1 MEEGIQKASIAKRI
15 SAGLLDIIA
24 VSIIATLCAWI
35 ISLAANYDGWNKKLE
50 DASAKYETQYGI
62 TFRIT
67 EEEYNSKSRSDREAY
82 DRAYKALIEDKEAMK
97 AYSMVTN
104 LMILTVSLGLFIAV
118 LVWEFI
124 VPLFLKDGRTVG
136 SLIFGIAV
144 MRSNGVRI
152 SHVSLFI
159 RAILG
164 KYAIETMI
172 PVYLLMM
179 IFMNTIGIV
188 GPIVICAIILLE
200 LILII
205 STSNNQLIHCILSDT
220 VVVDYSSQRIFD
232 SEDELLEY
240 KKREARERVE
250 RDPYYK

>member
-1 MEEGIQKASIAKRI
+1 MEEIQRASIAKRI
-15 SAGLLDIIA
+15 SAGLLDVIA
-24 VSIIATLCAWI
+24 VSIIATLCAWL
-35 ISLAANYDGWNKKLE
+35 ISLAADYDGWNKKLE
-50 DASAKYETQYGI
+50 DSYSRYESQYGV

-67 EEEYNSKSRSDREAY
+67 EEEYNNKSSSDKENY
-82 DRAYKALIEDKEAMK
+82 DNAYKALVGDSEAMK

-118 LVWEFI
+118 FIWEFI

-152 SHVSLFI
+152 SHISLFI

-172 PVYLLMM
+172 SVYIIMM

-188 GPIVICAIILLE
+188 GPLVICGILLMQ

-205 STSNNQLIHCILSDT
+205 STKNNQLIHCILSDT
-220 VVVDYSSQRIFD
+220 VVVDYGSQRIFD
-232 SEDELLEY
+232 SQEDLLEH
-240 KKREARERVE
+240 KKREARDRAERN
-250 RDPYYK
+250 PYY

>member
-1 MEEGIQKASIAKRI
+1 MEEIQKASIAKRI
-15 SAGLLDIIA
+15 SAGLLDVIA
-24 VSIIATLCAWI
+24 VSIIATLCAWL
-35 ISLAANYDGWNKKLE
+35 ISLAADYDGWNKKLE
-50 DASAKYETQYGI
+50 DSYSRYESQYGV

-67 EEEYNSKSRSDREAY
+67 EEEYNNKSSSDKENY
-82 DRAYKALIEDKEAMK
+82 DNAYKALVEDSGAMK

-118 LVWEFI
+118 LIWEFI

-152 SHVSLFI
+152 SHISLFI

-172 PVYLLMM
+172 SVYIIMM

-188 GPIVICAIILLE
+188 GPLVICGILLMQ

-205 STSNNQLIHCILSDT
+205 STKNNQLIHCILSDT
-220 VVVDYSSQRIFD
+220 VVVDYGSQRIFD
-232 SEDELLEY
+232 SQEDLLEH
-240 KKREARERVE
+240 KKREARDRAERN
-250 RDPYYK
+250 PYY

>member
-1 MEEGIQKASIAKRI
+1 MEEIQKASIAKRI
-15 SAGLLDIIA
+15 SAGLLDVIA
-24 VSIIATLCAWI
+24 VSIIATLCAWL
-35 ISLAANYDGWNKKLE
+35 ISLAADYDGWNKKLE
-50 DASAKYETQYGI
+50 DAYSRYESQYGV

-67 EEEYNSKSRSDREAY
+67 EEEYNNKSSSDKENY
-82 DRAYKALIEDKEAMK
+82 DNAYKALVEDSEAMK

-118 LVWEFI
+118 LIWEFI

-152 SHVSLFI
+152 SHISLFI

-172 PVYLLMM
+172 SVYIIMM

-188 GPIVICAIILLE
+188 GPLVICGILLMQ

-205 STSNNQLIHCILSDT
+205 STKNNQLIHCILSDT
-220 VVVDYSSQRIFD
+220 VVVDYGSQRIVD
-232 SEDELLEY
+232 SQEDLLEH
-240 KKREARERVE
+240 KKREARDRAERN
-250 RDPYYK
+250 PYY

>member
-1 MEEGIQKASIAKRI
+1 MEEIQRASIAKRI
-15 SAGLLDIIA
+15 SAGLLDVIA
-24 VSIIATLCAWI
+24 VSIIATLCAWL
-35 ISLAANYDGWNKKLE
+35 ISLAADYDGWNKKLE
-50 DASAKYETQYGI
+50 DSYSRYESQYGV

-67 EEEYNSKSRSDREAY
+67 EEEYNNKSSSDKENY
-82 DRAYKALIEDKEAMK
+82 DNAYKALVEDSEAMK

-118 LVWEFI
+118 LIWEFI

-152 SHVSLFI
+152 SHISLFI

-172 PVYLLMM
+172 SVYIIMM

-188 GPIVICAIILLE
+188 GPLVICGILLMQ

-205 STSNNQLIHCILSDT
+205 STKNNQLIHCILSDT
-220 VVVDYSSQRIFD
+220 VVVDYGSQRIFD
-232 SEDELLEY
+232 SQEDLLEH
-240 KKREARERVE
+240 KKREARDRAERN
-250 RDPYYK
+250 PYY

>member
-1 MEEGIQKASIAKRI
+1 MEEIQRASIAKRI
-15 SAGLLDIIA
+15 SAGLLDVIA
-24 VSIIATLCAWI
+24 VSIIATLCAWL
-35 ISLAANYDGWNKKLE
+35 ISLAADYDGWNKKLE
-50 DASAKYETQYGI
+50 ASYSRYESQYGV

-67 EEEYNSKSRSDREAY
+67 EEEYNNKSSSDKENY
-82 DRAYKALIEDKEAMK
+82 DNAYKALVGDSGAMK

-118 LVWEFI
+118 LIWEFI

-152 SHVSLFI
+152 SHISLFI

-172 PVYLLMM
+172 SVYIIMM

-188 GPIVICAIILLE
+188 GPLVICGILLMQ

-205 STSNNQLIHCILSDT
+205 STKNNQLIHCILSDT
-220 VVVDYSSQRIFD
+220 VVVDYGSQRIFD
-232 SEDELLEY
+232 SQEDLLEH
-240 KKREARERVE
+240 KKREARDRAERN
-250 RDPYYK
+250 PYY

>member
-1 MEEGIQKASIAKRI
+1 MEEIQKASIAKRI
-15 SAGLLDIIA
+15 SAGLLDVIA
-24 VSIIATLCAWI
+24 VSIIATLCAWL
-35 ISLAANYDGWNKKLE
+35 ISLAADYDGWNKKLE
-50 DASAKYETQYGI
+50 DSYSRYESQYGV

-67 EEEYNSKSRSDREAY
+67 EEEYNNKSSSDKENY
-82 DRAYKALIEDKEAMK
+82 DNAYKALVEDSEAMK

-118 LVWEFI
+118 FIWEFI

-152 SHVSLFI
+152 SHISLFI

-172 PVYLLMM
+172 SVYIIMM

-188 GPIVICAIILLE
+188 GPLVICGILLMQ

-205 STSNNQLIHCILSDT
+205 STKNNQLIHCILSDT
-220 VVVDYSSQRIFD
+220 VVVDYGSQRIFD
-232 SEDELLEY
+232 SQEDLLEH
-240 KKREARERVE
+240 KKREARDRAERN
-250 RDPYYK
+250 PYY

>member
-15 SAGLLDIIA
+15 SAGLLDVIA

-35 ISLAANYDGWNKKLE
+35 ISLATNYDGWNKKLE
-50 DASAKYETQYGI
+50 DAYAKYETQYGV

-67 EEEYNSKSRSDREAY
+67 EEEYNSKSRSDKETY
-82 DRAYKALIEDKEAMK
+82 DSAYKALIEDKEAMK

-118 LVWEFI
+118 LIWEFI

-152 SHVSLFI
+152 SHISLFI

-172 PVYLLMM
+172 SVYIIMM

-188 GPIVICAIILLE
+188 GPLVICGILLMQ

-205 STSNNQLIHCILSDT
+205 STKNNQLIHCILSDT
-220 VVVDYSSQRIFD
+220 VVVDYGSQRIFD
-232 SEDELLEY
+232 SQEDLLEH
-240 KKREARERVE
+240 KKREARDRAERN
-250 RDPYYK
+250 PYY

>member
-1 MEEGIQKASIAKRI
+1 MEEIQKASIAKRI
-15 SAGLLDIIA
+15 SAGLLDVIA
-24 VSIIATLCAWI
+24 VSIIATLCAWL
-35 ISLAANYDGWNKKLE
+35 ISLAADYDGWNKKLE
-50 DASAKYETQYGI
+50 DSYSRYESQYGV

-67 EEEYNSKSRSDREAY
+67 EEEYNNKSSSDKENY
-82 DRAYKALIEDKEAMK
+82 DNAYKALVEDSEAMK

-118 LVWEFI
+118 LIWEFI

-152 SHVSLFI
+152 SHISLFI

-172 PVYLLMM
+172 SVYIIMM

-188 GPIVICAIILLE
+188 GPLVICGILLMQ

-205 STSNNQLIHCILSDT
+205 STKNNQLIHCILSDT
-220 VVVDYSSQRIFD
+220 VVVDYGSQRIFD
-232 SEDELLEY
+232 SQEDLLEH
-240 KKREARERVE
+240 KKREARDRAERN
-250 RDPYYK
+250 PYY

>member
-1 MEEGIQKASIAKRI
+1 MEEIQRASIAKRI
-15 SAGLLDIIA
+15 SAGLLDVIA
-24 VSIIATLCAWI
+24 VSIIATLCAWL
-35 ISLAANYDGWNKKLE
+35 ISLAADYDGWNKKLE
-50 DASAKYETQYGI
+50 DSYSRYESQYGV

-67 EEEYNSKSRSDREAY
+67 EEEYNNKSSSDKENY
-82 DRAYKALIEDKEAMK
+82 DNAYKALVEDSEAMK

-118 LVWEFI
+118 LIWEFI

-152 SHVSLFI
+152 SHISLFI

-172 PVYLLMM
+172 SVYIIMM
-179 IFMNTIGIV
+179 IFMNAIGIV
-188 GPIVICAIILLE
+188 GPLVICGILLMQ

-205 STSNNQLIHCILSDT
+205 STKNNQLIHCILSDT
-220 VVVDYSSQRIFD
+220 VVVDYGSQRIFD
-232 SEDELLEY
+232 SQEDLLEH
-240 KKREARERVE
+240 KKREARDRAEKN
-250 RDPYYK
+250 PYY

>member
-1 MEEGIQKASIAKRI
+1 
-15 SAGLLDIIA
+15 
-24 VSIIATLCAWI
+24 
-35 ISLAANYDGWNKKLE
+35 
-50 DASAKYETQYGI
+50 
-62 TFRIT
+62 
-67 EEEYNSKSRSDREAY
+67 
-82 DRAYKALIEDKEAMK
+82 
-97 AYSMVTN
+97 MVTN
-104 LMILTVSLGLFIAV
+104 LMVLTVSLGLFIAV

-172 PVYLLMM
+172 PVYLILM

>member
-15 SAGLLDIIA
+15 SAGLLDVIA

-35 ISLAANYDGWNKKLE
+35 ISLATNYDGWNKKLE
-50 DASAKYETQYGI
+50 EAYAKYETQYGV

-67 EEEYNSKSRSDREAY
+67 EEEYNSKSRSDKENY
-82 DRAYKALIEDKEAMK
+82 DSAYKALIEDKEAMK
-97 AYSMVTN
+97 SYSMVTN

-118 LVWEFI
+118 LIWEFI

-152 SHVSLFI
+152 SHISLFI

-205 STSNNQLIHCILSDT
+205 
-220 VVVDYSSQRIFD
+220 
-232 SEDELLEY
+232 
-240 KKREARERVE
+240 
-250 RDPYYK
+250 

>member
-1 MEEGIQKASIAKRI
+1 MEEIQRASIAKRI
-15 SAGLLDIIA
+15 SAGLLDVIA
-24 VSIIATLCAWI
+24 VSIIATLCAWL
-35 ISLAANYDGWNKKLE
+35 ISLAADYDGWNKKLE
-50 DASAKYETQYGI
+50 DSYSRYESQYGV

-67 EEEYNSKSRSDREAY
+67 EEEYNNKSSSDKENY
-82 DRAYKALIEDKEAMK
+82 DNAYKALVGDSEAMK

-118 LVWEFI
+118 LIWEFI

-152 SHVSLFI
+152 SHISLFI

-172 PVYLLMM
+172 SVYIIMM

-188 GPIVICAIILLE
+188 GPLVICGILLMQ

-205 STSNNQLIHCILSDT
+205 STKNNQLIHCILSDT
-220 VVVDYSSQRIFD
+220 VVVDYGSQRIFD
-232 SEDELLEY
+232 SQEDLLEH
-240 KKREARERVE
+240 KKREARDRAERN
-250 RDPYYK
+250 PYY

>member
-1 MEEGIQKASIAKRI
+1 MEEIQKASIAKRI
-15 SAGLLDIIA
+15 SAGLLDVIA
-24 VSIIATLCAWI
+24 VSIIATLCAWL
-35 ISLAANYDGWNKKLE
+35 ISLTADYDGWNKKLE
-50 DASAKYETQYGI
+50 DSYSRYESQYGV

-67 EEEYNSKSRSDREAY
+67 EEEYNNKSSSDKENY
-82 DRAYKALIEDKEAMK
+82 DNAYKALVEDSEAMK

-118 LVWEFI
+118 LIWEFI

-144 MRSNGVRI
+144 MRSNSVRI
-152 SHVSLFI
+152 SHISLFI

-172 PVYLLMM
+172 SVYIIMM
-179 IFMNTIGIV
+179 IFMNAIGIV
-188 GPIVICAIILLE
+188 GPLVICGILLMQ

-205 STSNNQLIHCILSDT
+205 STKNNQLIHCILSDT
-220 VVVDYSSQRIFD
+220 VVVDYGSQRIFD
-232 SEDELLEY
+232 SQEDLLEH
-240 KKREARERVE
+240 KKREARDRAERN
-250 RDPYYK
+250 PYY

>member
-1 MEEGIQKASIAKRI
+1 MEEIQRASIAKRI
-15 SAGLLDIIA
+15 SAGLLDVIA
-24 VSIIATLCAWI
+24 VSIIATLCAWL
-35 ISLAANYDGWNKKLE
+35 ISLAADYDGWNKKLE
-50 DASAKYETQYGI
+50 DAYSRYESQYGV

-67 EEEYNSKSRSDREAY
+67 EEEYNNKSSSDKENY
-82 DRAYKALIEDKEAMK
+82 DNAYKALVEDSEAMK

-118 LVWEFI
+118 LIWEFI

-152 SHVSLFI
+152 SHISLFI

-172 PVYLLMM
+172 SVYIIMM

-188 GPIVICAIILLE
+188 GPLVICGILLMQ

-205 STSNNQLIHCILSDT
+205 STKNNQLIQCILSDT
-220 VVVDYSSQRIFD
+220 VVVDYGSQRIFD
-232 SEDELLEY
+232 SQEDLLEH
-240 KKREARERVE
+240 KKREARDRAERN
-250 RDPYYK
+250 PYY

>member
-1 MEEGIQKASIAKRI
+1 MEEIQRASIAKRI
-15 SAGLLDIIA
+15 SAGLLDVIA
-24 VSIIATLCAWI
+24 VSIIATLCAWL
-35 ISLAANYDGWNKKLE
+35 ISLAADYDGWNKKLE
-50 DASAKYETQYGI
+50 DAYSRYESQYGV

-67 EEEYNSKSRSDREAY
+67 EEEYNNKSSSDKENY
-82 DRAYKALIEDKEAMK
+82 DNAYKALVEDSEAMK

-118 LVWEFI
+118 LIWEFI

-136 SLIFGIAV
+136 SLIFGIDV

-152 SHVSLFI
+152 SHISLFI

-172 PVYLLMM
+172 SVYIIMM

-188 GPIVICAIILLE
+188 GPLVICGILLMQ

-205 STSNNQLIHCILSDT
+205 STKNNQLIHCILSDT
-220 VVVDYSSQRIFD
+220 VVVDYGSQRIFD
-232 SEDELLEY
+232 SQEDLLEH
-240 KKREARERVE
+240 KKREARDRAERN
-250 RDPYYK
+250 PYY

>member
-15 SAGLLDIIA
+15 SAGLLDVIA

-35 ISLAANYDGWNKKLE
+35 ISLATNYDGWNKKLE
-50 DASAKYETQYGI
+50 DAYAKYETQYGV

-67 EEEYNSKSRSDREAY
+67 EEEYNSKSRIDKETY
-82 DRAYKALIEDKEAMK
+82 DSAYKALIEDKEAMK

-118 LVWEFI
+118 LIWEFI
-124 VPLFLKDGRTVG
+124 VPLFLKDRRTVG

-152 SHVSLFI
+152 SHISLFI

-172 PVYLLMM
+172 PVFIIMM

-188 GPIVICAIILLE
+188 GPIVLLCILLLE
-200 LILII
+200 LFCII
-205 STSNNQLIHCILSDT
+205 FTKNNQLIHCILSDT
-220 VVVDYSSQRIFD
+220 VVVDYGSQKIYSSD
-232 SEDELLEY
+232 KELLEA
-240 KKREARERVE
+240 KKRAAKERVE
-250 RDPYYK
+250 RDPYY

>member
-1 MEEGIQKASIAKRI
+1 MEEIQKASIAKRI
-15 SAGLLDIIA
+15 SAGLLDVIA
-24 VSIIATLCAWI
+24 VSIIATLCAWL
-35 ISLAANYDGWNKKLE
+35 ISLAADYDGWNKKLE
-50 DASAKYETQYGI
+50 DAYSRYESQYGV

-67 EEEYNSKSRSDREAY
+67 EEEYNNKSSSDKENY
-82 DRAYKALIEDKEAMK
+82 DNAYKALVEDSEAMK

-118 LVWEFI
+118 LIWEFI

-152 SHVSLFI
+152 SHISLFI

-172 PVYLLMM
+172 SVYIIMM

-188 GPIVICAIILLE
+188 GPLVICGILLMQ

-205 STSNNQLIHCILSDT
+205 STKNNQLIHCILSDT
-220 VVVDYSSQRIFD
+220 VVVDYGSQRIFD
-232 SEDELLEY
+232 SQEDLLEH
-240 KKREARERVE
+240 KKREARDRAERN
-250 RDPYYK
+250 PYY

>member
-1 MEEGIQKASIAKRI
+1 MEEIQRASIAKRI
-15 SAGLLDIIA
+15 SAGLLDVIA
-24 VSIIATLCAWI
+24 VSIIATLCACL
-35 ISLAANYDGWNKKLE
+35 ISLATDYDGWNKKLE
-50 DASAKYETQYGI
+50 DSYSRYESQYGV

-67 EEEYNSKSRSDREAY
+67 EEEYNNKSSSDKENY
-82 DRAYKALIEDKEAMK
+82 DNAYKALVGDSEAMK

-118 LVWEFI
+118 LIWEFI

-152 SHVSLFI
+152 SHISLFI

-172 PVYLLMM
+172 SVYIIMM
-179 IFMNTIGIV
+179 IFMNAIGIV
-188 GPIVICAIILLE
+188 GPLVICGILLMQ

-205 STSNNQLIHCILSDT
+205 STKNNQLIHCILSDT

-232 SEDELLEY
+232 SQEDLLEH
-240 KKREARERVE
+240 KKREARDRAERN
-250 RDPYYK
+250 PYY

>member
-1 MEEGIQKASIAKRI
+1 MEEIQRASIAKRI
-15 SAGLLDIIA
+15 SAGLLDVIA
-24 VSIIATLCAWI
+24 VSIIATLCAWL
-35 ISLAANYDGWNKKLE
+35 ISLAADYDGWNKKLE
-50 DASAKYETQYGI
+50 DSYSRYESQYGV

-67 EEEYNSKSRSDREAY
+67 EEEYNNKSSSDKENY
-82 DRAYKALIEDKEAMK
+82 DNAYKALVGDSEAMK

-118 LVWEFI
+118 LIWEFI

-152 SHVSLFI
+152 SHISLFI

-172 PVYLLMM
+172 SVYIIMM
-179 IFMNTIGIV
+179 IFMNAIGIV
-188 GPIVICAIILLE
+188 GPLVICGILLMQ

-205 STSNNQLIHCILSDT
+205 STKNNQLIHCILSDT

-232 SEDELLEY
+232 SQEDLLEH
-240 KKREARERVE
+240 KKREARDRAERN
-250 RDPYYK
+250 PYY

>member
-1 MEEGIQKASIAKRI
+1 MEEIQRASIAKRI
-15 SAGLLDIIA
+15 SAGLLDVIA
-24 VSIIATLCAWI
+24 VSIIATLCAWL
-35 ISLAANYDGWNKKLE
+35 ISLAADYDGWNKKLE
-50 DASAKYETQYGI
+50 DAYSRYESQYGV

-67 EEEYNSKSRSDREAY
+67 EEEYNNKSSIDKENY
-82 DRAYKALIEDKEAMK
+82 DNAYKALVEDSEAMK

-118 LVWEFI
+118 LIWEFI

-152 SHVSLFI
+152 SHISLFI

-172 PVYLLMM
+172 SVYIIMM

-188 GPIVICAIILLE
+188 GPLVICGILLMQ

-205 STSNNQLIHCILSDT
+205 STKNNQLIHCILSDT
-220 VVVDYSSQRIFD
+220 VVVDYGSQRIFD
-232 SEDELLEY
+232 SQEDLLEH
-240 KKREARERVE
+240 KKREARDRAERN
-250 RDPYYK
+250 PYY

>member
-1 MEEGIQKASIAKRI
+1 MEEIQRASIAKRI
-15 SAGLLDIIA
+15 SAGLLDVIA
-24 VSIIATLCAWI
+24 VSIIATLCACL
-35 ISLAANYDGWNKKLE
+35 ISLAADYDGWNKKLE
-50 DASAKYETQYGI
+50 DSYSRYESQYGV

-67 EEEYNSKSRSDREAY
+67 EEEYNNKSSSDKENY
-82 DRAYKALIEDKEAMK
+82 DNAYKALVGDSEAMK

-118 LVWEFI
+118 LIWEFI

-152 SHVSLFI
+152 SHISLFI

-172 PVYLLMM
+172 SVYIIMM

-188 GPIVICAIILLE
+188 GPLVICGILLMQ

-205 STSNNQLIHCILSDT
+205 STKNNQLIHCILSDT
-220 VVVDYSSQRIFD
+220 VVVDYGSQRIFD
-232 SEDELLEY
+232 SQEDLLEH
-240 KKREARERVE
+240 KKREARDRAERN
-250 RDPYYK
+250 PYY

>member
-1 MEEGIQKASIAKRI
+1 MEEIQKASIAKRI
-15 SAGLLDIIA
+15 SAGLLDVIA
-24 VSIIATLCAWI
+24 VSIIATLCAWL
-35 ISLAANYDGWNKKLE
+35 ISLAADYDGWNKKLE
-50 DASAKYETQYGI
+50 DAYSRYESQYGV

-67 EEEYNSKSRSDREAY
+67 EEEYNNKSSSDKENY
-82 DRAYKALIEDKEAMK
+82 DNAYKALVEDSEAMK

-118 LVWEFI
+118 LIWEFI

-152 SHVSLFI
+152 SHISLFI

-172 PVYLLMM
+172 SVYIIMM

-188 GPIVICAIILLE
+188 GPLVICGILLMQ

-205 STSNNQLIHCILSDT
+205 STKNNQLIHCILSDT
-220 VVVDYSSQRIFD
+220 VVVDYGSQRIFD
-232 SEDELLEY
+232 RQEDLLEH
-240 KKREARERVE
+240 KKREARDRAERN
-250 RDPYYK
+250 PYY

>member
-1 MEEGIQKASIAKRI
+1 MEEIQKASIAKRI
-15 SAGLLDIIA
+15 SAGLLDVIA
-24 VSIIATLCAWI
+24 VSIIATLCAWL
-35 ISLAANYDGWNKKLE
+35 ISLAADYDGWNKKLE
-50 DASAKYETQYGI
+50 DSYSRYESQYGV

-67 EEEYNSKSRSDREAY
+67 EEEYNNKSSSDKENY
-82 DRAYKALIEDKEAMK
+82 DNAYKALVEDSEAMK

-118 LVWEFI
+118 LIWEFI

-152 SHVSLFI
+152 SHISLFI

-172 PVYLLMM
+172 SVYIIMM

-188 GPIVICAIILLE
+188 GPLVICGILLMQ

-205 STSNNQLIHCILSDT
+205 FTKNNQLIHCILSDT
-220 VVVDYSSQRIFD
+220 VVVDYGSQRIFD
-232 SEDELLEY
+232 SQEDLLEH
-240 KKREARERVE
+240 KKREARDRAERN
-250 RDPYYK
+250 PYY

>member
-1 MEEGIQKASIAKRI
+1 MEEIQKASIAKRI
-15 SAGLLDIIA
+15 SAGLLDVIA
-24 VSIIATLCAWI
+24 VSIIATLCAWL
-35 ISLAANYDGWNKKLE
+35 ISLAADYDGWNKKLE
-50 DASAKYETQYGI
+50 DSYSRYESQYGV

-67 EEEYNSKSRSDREAY
+67 EEEYNNKSSSDKENY
-82 DRAYKALIEDKEAMK
+82 DNAYKALVEDSGAMK

-118 LVWEFI
+118 LIWEFI

-144 MRSNGVRI
+144 MRSNSVRI
-152 SHVSLFI
+152 SHISLFI

-172 PVYLLMM
+172 SVYIIMM

-188 GPIVICAIILLE
+188 GPLVICGILLMQ

-205 STSNNQLIHCILSDT
+205 FTKNNQLIHCILSDT
-220 VVVDYSSQRIFD
+220 VVVDYGSQRIFD
-232 SEDELLEY
+232 SQEDLLEH
-240 KKREARERVE
+240 KKREARDRAERN
-250 RDPYYK
+250 PYY

>member
-1 MEEGIQKASIAKRI
+1 MEEIQRASIAKRI
-15 SAGLLDIIA
+15 SAGLLDVIA
-24 VSIIATLCAWI
+24 VSIIATLCAWL
-35 ISLAANYDGWNKKLE
+35 ISLAADYDGWNKKLE
-50 DASAKYETQYGI
+50 DSYSRYESQYGV

-67 EEEYNSKSRSDREAY
+67 EEEYNNKSSSDKENY
-82 DRAYKALIEDKEAMK
+82 DNAYKALVEDSEAMK

-118 LVWEFI
+118 LIWEFI

-152 SHVSLFI
+152 SHISLFI

-172 PVYLLMM
+172 SVYIIMM

-188 GPIVICAIILLE
+188 GPLVICGILLMQ

-205 STSNNQLIHCILSDT
+205 STKNNQLIHCILSDT
-220 VVVDYSSQRIFD
+220 VVVDYGSQRIFD
-232 SEDELLEY
+232 SQEDLLEH
-240 KKREARERVE
+240 KKREARYRAERN
-250 RDPYYK
+250 PYY

>member
-1 MEEGIQKASIAKRI
+1 MEEIQRASIAKRI
-15 SAGLLDIIA
+15 SAGLLDVIA
-24 VSIIATLCAWI
+24 VSIIATLCAWL
-35 ISLAANYDGWNKKLE
+35 ISLAADYDGWNKKLE
-50 DASAKYETQYGI
+50 DAYSRYESQYGV

-67 EEEYNSKSRSDREAY
+67 EEEYNNKSSSDKENY
-82 DRAYKALIEDKEAMK
+82 DNAYKALVEDSEAMK
-97 AYSMVTN
+97 AYSMFTN

-118 LVWEFI
+118 LIWEFI

-152 SHVSLFI
+152 SHISLFI

-172 PVYLLMM
+172 SVYIIMM
-179 IFMNTIGIV
+179 IFMNAIGIV
-188 GPIVICAIILLE
+188 GPLVICGILLMQ

-205 STSNNQLIHCILSDT
+205 STKNTQLIHCILSDT
-220 VVVDYSSQRIFD
+220 VVVDYGSQRIFD
-232 SEDELLEY
+232 SQEDLLEH
-240 KKREARERVE
+240 KKREARDRAERN
-250 RDPYYK
+250 PYY

>member
-1 MEEGIQKASIAKRI
+1 MEEIQRASIAKRI
-15 SAGLLDIIA
+15 SAGLLDVIA
-24 VSIIATLCAWI
+24 VSIIATLCAWL
-35 ISLAANYDGWNKKLE
+35 ISLASDYDGWNKKLE
-50 DASAKYETQYGI
+50 DSYSRYESQYGV

-67 EEEYNSKSRSDREAY
+67 EEEYNNKSSSDKENY
-82 DRAYKALIEDKEAMK
+82 DNAYKALVEDSEAMK

-118 LVWEFI
+118 LIWEFI

-152 SHVSLFI
+152 SHISLFI

-172 PVYLLMM
+172 SVYIIMM

-188 GPIVICAIILLE
+188 GPLVICGILLMQ

-205 STSNNQLIHCILSDT
+205 STKNNQLIHCILSDT
-220 VVVDYSSQRIFD
+220 VVVDYGSQRIFD
-232 SEDELLEY
+232 SQEDLLEH
-240 KKREARERVE
+240 KKREARDRAERN
-250 RDPYYK
+250 PYY

>member
-1 MEEGIQKASIAKRI
+1 MEEIQKASIAKRI
-15 SAGLLDIIA
+15 SAGLLDVIA
-24 VSIIATLCAWI
+24 VSIIATLCAWL
-35 ISLAANYDGWNKKLE
+35 ISLAADYDGWNKKLE
-50 DASAKYETQYGI
+50 DSYSRYESQYGV

-67 EEEYNSKSRSDREAY
+67 EEEYNNKSSSDKENY
-82 DRAYKALIEDKEAMK
+82 DKAYKALVGDSEAMK
-97 AYSMVTN
+97 ACSMVTN

-118 LVWEFI
+118 LIWEFI

-152 SHVSLFI
+152 SHISLFI

-172 PVYLLMM
+172 SVYIIMM

-188 GPIVICAIILLE
+188 GPLVICGILLMQ

-205 STSNNQLIHCILSDT
+205 STKNNQLIHCILSDT
-220 VVVDYSSQRIFD
+220 VVVDYGSQRIFD
-232 SEDELLEY
+232 SQEDLLEH
-240 KKREARERVE
+240 KKREARDRAERN
-250 RDPYYK
+250 PYY

>member
-1 MEEGIQKASIAKRI
+1 MEEIQRASIAKRI
-15 SAGLLDIIA
+15 SAGLLDVIA
-24 VSIIATLCAWI
+24 VSIIATLCAWL
-35 ISLAANYDGWNKKLE
+35 ISLAVDYDGWNKKLE
-50 DASAKYETQYGI
+50 DSYSRYESQYGV

-67 EEEYNSKSRSDREAY
+67 EEEYNNKSSSDKENY
-82 DRAYKALIEDKEAMK
+82 DNAYKALVEDSEAMK

-118 LVWEFI
+118 LIWEFI

-152 SHVSLFI
+152 SHISLFI

-172 PVYLLMM
+172 SVYIIMM
-179 IFMNTIGIV
+179 IFMNAIGIV
-188 GPIVICAIILLE
+188 GPLVICGILLMQ

-205 STSNNQLIHCILSDT
+205 STKNNQLIHCILSDT
-220 VVVDYSSQRIFD
+220 VVVDYGSQRIFD
-232 SEDELLEY
+232 SQEDLLEH
-240 KKREARERVE
+240 KKREARDRAERN
-250 RDPYYK
+250 PYY

>member
-1 MEEGIQKASIAKRI
+1 MEEIQKASIAKRI
-15 SAGLLDIIA
+15 TAGLLDVIA
-24 VSIIATLCAWI
+24 VSIIATLCAWL
-35 ISLAANYDGWNKKLE
+35 ISLTADYDGWNKKLE
-50 DASAKYETQYGI
+50 DSYSRYESQYGV

-67 EEEYNSKSRSDREAY
+67 EEEYNNKSSSDKENY
-82 DRAYKALIEDKEAMK
+82 DNAYKALVEDSEAMK

-104 LMILTVSLGLFIAV
+104 LMILTVSIGLFIAV
-118 LVWEFI
+118 LIWEFI

-152 SHVSLFI
+152 SHISLFI

-172 PVYLLMM
+172 SVYIIMM
-179 IFMNTIGIV
+179 IFMNAIGIV
-188 GPIVICAIILLE
+188 GPLVICGILLMQ

-205 STSNNQLIHCILSDT
+205 STKNNQLIHCILSDT
-220 VVVDYSSQRIFD
+220 VVVDYGSQRIFD
-232 SEDELLEY
+232 SQEDLLEH
-240 KKREARERVE
+240 KKREARDRAERN
-250 RDPYYK
+250 PYY

>member
-1 MEEGIQKASIAKRI
+1 MEEIQKASIAKRI
-15 SAGLLDIIA
+15 SAGLLDVIA
-24 VSIIATLCAWI
+24 VSIIATLCAWL
-35 ISLAANYDGWNKKLE
+35 ISLAADYDGWNKKLE
-50 DASAKYETQYGI
+50 DAYSRYESQYGV

-67 EEEYNSKSRSDREAY
+67 EEEYNNKSSSDKENY
-82 DRAYKALIEDKEAMK
+82 DNAYKALVEDSEAMK

-118 LVWEFI
+118 FIWEFI

-152 SHVSLFI
+152 SHISLFI

-172 PVYLLMM
+172 SVYIIMM

-188 GPIVICAIILLE
+188 GPLVICGILLMQ

-205 STSNNQLIHCILSDT
+205 STKNNQLIHCILSDT
-220 VVVDYSSQRIFD
+220 VVVDYGSQRIFD
-232 SEDELLEY
+232 SQEDLLEH
-240 KKREARERVE
+240 KKREARDRAERN
-250 RDPYYK
+250 PYY

>member
-1 MEEGIQKASIAKRI
+1 MEEIQKASIAKRI
-15 SAGLLDIIA
+15 SAGLLDVIA
-24 VSIIATLCAWI
+24 VSIIATLCAWL
-35 ISLAANYDGWNKKLE
+35 ISLAADYDGWNKKLE
-50 DASAKYETQYGI
+50 DSYSRYESQYGV

-67 EEEYNSKSRSDREAY
+67 EEEYNNKSSSDKENY
-82 DRAYKALIEDKEAMK
+82 DNAYKALVGDSEAMK

-118 LVWEFI
+118 LIWEFI

-152 SHVSLFI
+152 SHISLFI

-172 PVYLLMM
+172 SVYIIMM
-179 IFMNTIGIV
+179 IFMNAIGIV
-188 GPIVICAIILLE
+188 GPLVICGILLMQ

-205 STSNNQLIHCILSDT
+205 STKNNQLIHCILSDT
-220 VVVDYSSQRIFD
+220 VVVDYGSQRIFD
-232 SEDELLEY
+232 SQEDLLEH
-240 KKREARERVE
+240 KKREARDRAERN
-250 RDPYYK
+250 PYY

>member
-1 MEEGIQKASIAKRI
+1 MEEIQKASIAKRI
-15 SAGLLDIIA
+15 SAGLLDVIA
-24 VSIIATLCAWI
+24 VSIIATLCAWL
-35 ISLAANYDGWNKKLE
+35 ISLAADYDGWNKKLE
-50 DASAKYETQYGI
+50 DSYSRYESQYGV

-67 EEEYNSKSRSDREAY
+67 EEEYNNKSSSDKENY
-82 DRAYKALIEDKEAMK
+82 DNAYKALVGDSEAMK

-104 LMILTVSLGLFIAV
+104 LMVLTVSLGLFIAV
-118 LVWEFI
+118 LIWEFI

-152 SHVSLFI
+152 SHISLFI

-172 PVYLLMM
+172 SVYIIMM

-188 GPIVICAIILLE
+188 GPLVICGILLMQ

-205 STSNNQLIHCILSDT
+205 STKNNQLIHCILSDT
-220 VVVDYSSQRIFD
+220 VVVDYGSQRIFD
-232 SEDELLEY
+232 SQEDLLEH
-240 KKREARERVE
+240 KKREARDRAERN
-250 RDPYYK
+250 PYY